1 MVRLSTPALVIGAL
15 LLLTATSDAT
25 FKLVLFYEKNDGLHQ
40 DIVFN
45 YAVSMFNNL
54 HVYEFQAHLEDV
66 TGIGSFQLSQKAC
79 ALAAQGA
86 VAFFG
91 PQQPAL
97 AATVASVAKSL
108 EIPHLVTTRQ
118 APLPP
123 GMHTV
128 NLYPDADMLA
138 IALADVARALE
149 WRSYTVL
156 YEDDEALSRLQG
168 VLQARDP
175 SQLPIMLRKMDPEGD
190 DRPTLKKMK
199 HNAEMRVVLDCSP
212 QRTVEL
218 LRQTRELGM
227 MDVYHSFF
235 LTNLDAHT
243 MDLTEFRQTGAN
255 ITAVRLLDPNENTI
269 RDAITMW
276 DQSELMMRGRRFPL
290 TARSVRTETALMY
303 DAALFYHHALVKLN
317 ASNSEQLLSAEPAEC
332 RLPLRRYSP
341 GLLLSSYMMGTEKLG
356 TTGTLRVDSHGRRK
370 DFSLQVVELSKEGFN
385 ETGKWELGGYYTT
398 RSSQDLDSQITE
410 SLQSKLI
417 IVSSRIGGAFLRF
430 KEPRDPTARGNDQF
444 EGYSLDLIAAIA
456 RILNMT
462 FEFRLVPDSQYGA
475 FNPKTQKW
483 TGLLGELLERRADLA
498 ICDLT
503 ITYVR
508 EEAVDFTMPFMNLG
522 ISILYKKA
530 EKAETNLFSF
540 LEPFSID
547 VWIYMATAYLGVSLL
562 LFVLA
567 RSNPHEWDSGHPC
580 DKDPEELENNFNM
593 VNCLW
598 FSLGSLMGQG
608 CDILP
613 RVSPEEWHVKRTCGP
628 AQGPAIAPSAPA
640 TRVLVNSLSMSNSVW
655 HNCGSIMQQGSEVAP
670 RAVSTRMV
678 AGMWWFFTLIMISS
692 YTANLAAFLTVTR
705 MDDSI
710 KNVEDLAKQTKIKYG
725 TYASGSTAAFFR
737 ESNNS
742 LYQRMWTV
750 MNQARP
756 SVFTADNKEGV
767 ERVKKGKGDYAFF
780 MESTSIE
787 YETRKNCDLVK
798 VGGQLDSKGYGIALP
813 PGSPYRKMINW
824 AILKLQQAGE
834 LKVLKNRWW
843 VENVPDG
850 CAGQE
855 VDDSAASDSPD
866 LDLTN
871 VGGVFLVLVFGCIAA
886 FLVAI
891 LEFLWN
897 CRKIAV
903 EEKMTPW
910 EAMKKEL
917 RFAVDLRA
925 DTKPVPKSSDAG
937 SEPEE
942 EEAAPTSAD
951 SFMRL
956 QMNYDQYSVNPQR
969 Q

>member
-1 MVRLSTPALVIGAL
+1 MVRLSTPALLIGAL

-123 GMHTV
+123 GMHT
-128 NLYPDADMLA
+128 
-138 IALADVARALE
+138 ALADVVRALE

-303 DAALFYHHALVKLN
+303 DAALFYHHSLVKLN

-341 GLLLSSYMMGTEKLG
+341 GL
-356 TTGTLRVDSHGRRK
+356 HGRRK

-417 IVSSRIGGAFLRF
+417 IVSSRI
-430 KEPRDPTARGNDQF
+430 PRDPTARGNDQF

-462 FEFRLVPDSQYGA
+462 FEFRLVPDSEYGS

-613 RVSPEEWHVKRTCGP
+613 R
-628 AQGPAIAPSAPA
+628 
-640 TRVLVNSLSMSNSVW
+640 
-655 HNCGSIMQQGSEVAP
+655 
-670 RAVSTRMV
+670 AVSTRMV

-756 SVFTADNKEGV
+756 SVFTSDNKEGV

-855 VDDSAASDSPD
+855 EDDSAASDSPD

-903 EEKMTPW
+903 EEKI
-910 EAMKKEL
+910 
-917 RFAVDLRA
+917 
-925 DTKPVPKSSDAG
+925 
-937 SEPEE
+937 
-942 EEAAPTSAD
+942 
-951 SFMRL
+951 SFTEMCFL
-956 QMNYDQYSVNPQR
+956 KH
-969 Q
+969 

>member
-567 RSNPHEWDSGHPC
+567 RASPYEWEGGGPHERNPT
-580 DKDPEELENNFNM
+580 ELENNFSLLNS
-593 VNCLW
+593 LW
-598 FSLGSLMGQG
+598 FTIGSL
-608 CDILP
+608 
-613 RVSPEEWHVKRTCGP
+613 
-628 AQGPAIAPSAPA
+628 
-640 TRVLVNSLSMSNSVW
+640 
-655 HNCGSIMQQGSEVAP
+655 MQQGSDVLP
-670 RAVSTRMV
+670 KAVSTRMV

>member
-567 RSNPHEWDSGHPC
+567 R
-580 DKDPEELENNFNM
+580 
-593 VNCLW
+593 
-598 FSLGSLMGQG
+598 
-608 CDILP
+608 
-613 RVSPEEWHVKRTCGP
+613 VSPEEWHVKRTCGP

>member
-613 RVSPEEWHVKRTCGP
+613 R
-628 AQGPAIAPSAPA
+628 
-640 TRVLVNSLSMSNSVW
+640 
-655 HNCGSIMQQGSEVAP
+655 
-670 RAVSTRMV
+670 AVSTRMV